1 MPKILLDAR
10 RPLDPTQESRYLVF
24 LLRKI
29 ALPYPHKC
37 LFGFVEQNVST
48 DKNFLR
54 NILVTRGDPFVC
66 ACPRLRS
73 SRCRQTIVESSSL
86 YFWSIWEQHVFFLI
100 IVHSRMK
107 IYEVLKRASV
117 HLPVVIHY
125 STGTTTSS
133 ASLVLKRVR
142 IRCARRCCSLKT
154 CISSAVL
161 AHYSTGTTSLSMKG
175 MQRSFQWKTKKK
187 ECSCLGSEGRRF
199 FTVGGAPLWYSNRSP
214 SKRTTTEAYLLVL
227 AVIILLP
234 SRYSELPASQT

>member
-1 MPKILLDAR
+1 MSVVSGTTITFSGGYTYWASGHTFDTTDCLTAWRWHHDGLIIDLDGSVSGSGVAMTKLLPEHKDIPPSCITGTDSGSKNIGR
-10 RPLDPTQESRYLVF
+10 GRCHIIIHHTLYVTCIEGYTEQDIFF

-73 SRCRQTIVESSSL
+73 SGCRQTIVERSSL
-86 YFWSIWEQHVFFLI
+86 YFWSIWEQHVLFLI

-117 HLPVVIHY
+117 QAC
-125 STGTTTSS
+125 T
-133 ASLVLKRVR
+133 
-142 IRCARRCCSLKT
+142 
-154 CISSAVL
+154 
-161 AHYSTGTTSLSMKG
+161 
-175 MQRSFQWKTKKK
+175 
-187 ECSCLGSEGRRF
+187 
-199 FTVGGAPLWYSNRSP
+199 
-214 SKRTTTEAYLLVL
+214 YL
-227 AVIILLP
+227 
-234 SRYSELPASQT
+234 

>member
-1 MPKILLDAR
+1 MDNWLYRLAPPSPAKRQKNYVLCCALAGLVVGSILGLDSLNIMWIAV
-10 RPLDPTQESRYLVF
+10 LTFVF
-24 LLRKI
+24 NAHFGLYNECVYILLLRKI

-86 YFWSIWEQHVFFLI
+86 YFWSIWEHHVFFLI

-125 STGTTTSS
+125 STGTTTNS

-142 IRCARRCCSLKT
+142 IRCARRCCCKVFS
-154 CISSAVL
+154 
-161 AHYSTGTTSLSMKG
+161 
-175 MQRSFQWKTKKK
+175 
-187 ECSCLGSEGRRF
+187 GRR
-199 FTVGGAPLWYSNRSP
+199 VYLPPYSP
-214 SKRTTTEAYLLVL
+214 
-227 AVIILLP
+227 IIRL
-234 SRYSELPASQT
+234 ELPPCR

>member
-1 MPKILLDAR
+1 MRKKRSSTDILTRFLQYF
-10 RPLDPTQESRYLVF
+10 TQNRLHGEDKVIKHNFSTYFIANPF

-73 SRCRQTIVESSSL
+73 SRCRQTIGESSSL

-107 IYEVLKRASV
+107 IYEV
-117 HLPVVIHY
+117 
-125 STGTTTSS
+125 
-133 ASLVLKRVR
+133 
-142 IRCARRCCSLKT
+142 
-154 CISSAVL
+154 
-161 AHYSTGTTSLSMKG
+161 
-175 MQRSFQWKTKKK
+175 
-187 ECSCLGSEGRRF
+187 
-199 FTVGGAPLWYSNRSP
+199 
-214 SKRTTTEAYLLVL
+214 
-227 AVIILLP
+227 
-234 SRYSELPASQT
+234 

>member
-1 MPKILLDAR
+1 M
-10 RPLDPTQESRYLVF
+10 
-24 LLRKI
+24 RKI

-54 NILVTRGDPFVC
+54 NILVTRGDPLSAHVRAC
-66 ACPRLRS
+66 AVVVVDRRM
-73 SRCRQTIVESSSL
+73 SRALHL

-117 HLPVVIHY
+117 HLPVVVHY
-125 STGTTTSS
+125 LTGTTTNS

-142 IRCARRCCSLKT
+142 IRCPRRCCCKVFSGRR

-175 MQRSFQWKTKKK
+175 MQR
-187 ECSCLGSEGRRF
+187 RF
-199 FTVGGAPLWYSNRSP
+199 CCKVFSGKLLYGPLFDGKP
-214 SKRTTTEAYLLVL
+214 
-227 AVIILLP
+227 
-234 SRYSELPASQT
+234 

>member
-1 MPKILLDAR
+1 M
-10 RPLDPTQESRYLVF
+10 
-24 LLRKI
+24 
-29 ALPYPHKC
+29 
-37 LFGFVEQNVST
+37 EQNVST

-73 SRCRQTIVESSSL
+73 SRCRQTIGESSSL

-125 STGTTTSS
+125 STGTTTNS

-142 IRCARRCCSLKT
+142 IRCARRCCCKVFS
-154 CISSAVL
+154 
-161 AHYSTGTTSLSMKG
+161 
-175 MQRSFQWKTKKK
+175 
-187 ECSCLGSEGRRF
+187 GRR
-199 FTVGGAPLWYSNRSP
+199 VYLRLYSPILSHTHTMQQSNYMRCRP
-214 SKRTTTEAYLLVL
+214 AYHSVQGLL
-227 AVIILLP
+227 LL
-234 SRYSELPASQT
+234 SVDVMFYI

>member
-1 MPKILLDAR
+1 MWSK
-10 RPLDPTQESRYLVF
+10 
-24 LLRKI
+24 
-29 ALPYPHKC
+29 
-37 LFGFVEQNVST
+37 NVST

-54 NILVTRGDPFVC
+54 NILVTRGDPCVC

-86 YFWSIWEQHVFFLI
+86 YFWSVWEQHVLFLI

-117 HLPVVIHY
+117 HLPVVVHY
-125 STGTTTSS
+125 STGTTTNS

-142 IRCARRCCSLKT
+142 IRCARRCCCKVFSGRR

-161 AHYSTGTTSLSMKG
+161 AHY
-175 MQRSFQWKTKKK
+175 KK
-187 ECSCLGSEGRRF
+187 ECSCLGSGGRRF

-214 SKRTTTEAYLLVL
+214 SKRTTTEAYPRIL

-234 SRYSELPASQT
+234 SRYSELPAYQDMKYGQITFLCCKFG